1 MGFRPES
8 PIQGVPYARYIAIG
22 GIAIL
27 LVVLVVVLVSKPKLE
42 NGVKPG
48 TRVPAF
54 AVPLGSGG
62 LMKGAADTAVH
73 ANQGARGKVPA
84 CKERGAGIL
93 NVCELYERGPVVLAL
108 FIDSGSCAN
117 VLSEMQ
123 AASRRFPEVS
133 FAAVAL
139 KAQRPEVR
147 ALVRSRMLSIPVGF
161 DEEGA
166 LAGFYRVL
174 SCPQLSFI
182 SPGGRMQS
190 KALLEAPSPAVLDQ
204 RVSSLV
210 AASRAQGWRPR

>member
-1 MGFRPES
+1 VGFRPEP

-27 LVVLVVVLVSKPKLE
+27 LVVLVVVLVSKPKVLT
-42 NGVKPG
+42 GIKPG
-48 TRVPAF
+48 TQVPAF
-54 AVPLGSGG
+54 AVPLSSGDVNG
-62 LMKGAADTAVH
+62 TADTAVH
-73 ANQGARGKVPA
+73 AKEGLRGKVPA

-93 NVCELYERGPVVLAL
+93 NICELYERGPVVLAL

-139 KAQRPEVR
+139 KGKRPEIKE
-147 ALVRSRMLSIPVGF
+147 LVRSRQLSIPVGF

-166 LAGFYRVL
+166 VGVLYRVL
-174 SCPQLSFI
+174 VCPQLSFI
-182 SPGGRMQS
+182 SPGGKVQS
-190 KALLEAPSPAVLDQ
+190 KALLEEPSPAVLDE
-204 RVSSLV
+204 RVSTLVV
-210 AASRAQGWRPR
+210 AARAQGWRPR

>member
-1 MGFRPES
+1 MGSRPEP

-27 LVVLVVVLVSKPKLE
+27 LVVLVVVLVSKPKLN

-48 TRVPAF
+48 TQVPAF
-54 AVPLGSGG
+54 AVPLASGD
-62 LMKGAADTAVH
+62 LKKGAADTAVH
-73 ANQGARGKVPA
+73 ADEGSRGKVPA

-93 NVCELYERGPVVLAL
+93 NICELYERGPVVLAL
-108 FIDSGSCAN
+108 FIDEGSCAN

-139 KAQRPEVR
+139 KAQHPEVR
-147 ALVRSRMLSIPVGF
+147 ELVRNKKLSIPVGF

-182 SPGGRMQS
+182 SPGGTMQS
-190 KALLEAPSPAVLDQ
+190 KALLEAPSPAVLDE
-204 RVSSLV
+204 RVSRLV
-210 AASRAQGWRPR
+210 AASRAQGWRPH